1 MSQPKPPISEPYLA
15 PLVKD
20 TKTLQISTQ
29 SSSGFLLNGDMK
41 SKVRYEL
48 KQFIDFE
55 NDPNIEYVT
64 VAMPYAVLCNS
75 NYTINS
81 TNNSLILRYWD
92 ASIVALSTV
101 TLTIAVGNY
110 SINTFIPTLL
120 SALQPYVP
128 TLQVR
133 FNQLLQ
139 KLEFNHPTRNDTS
152 FLAGSTIDYVMGFSG
167 NFNITP
173 SATWVTTPRC
183 VNFMPIPRF
192 NVVCDFLDNG
202 TILGS
207 GSNFNTSGIIAS
219 IPNNSKLNTMVV
231 YENTENEF
239 VLRNLSLN
247 TLTLSILDDN
257 NNYVDFNGISSYFQ
271 LRFNIFRQR
280 LPKIV
285 PFNQLVNFASY
296 IDQTPEDF
304 SEGLNYT

>member
-1 MSQPKPPISEPYLA
+1 MAQPKPPISDPYLA

-29 SSSGFLLNGDMK
+29 SSSGFLLNGDKK

-75 NYTINS
+75 NYTIND
-81 TNNSLILRYWD
+81 TNNRLDVQYTNIFD
-92 ASIVALSTV
+92 P
-101 TLTIAVGNY
+101 TIITTQTYIFPVGNY
-110 SINTFIPTLL
+110 TATSFAKLMFDLTASSINLRVNNITQKFDVFFSFSEGVLL
-120 SALQPYVP
+120 G
-128 TLQVR
+128 T
-133 FNQLLQ
+133 
-139 KLEFNHPTRNDTS
+139 
-152 FLAGSTIDYVMGFSG
+152 STIDYVIGFSG
-167 NFNITP
+167 NTP
-173 SATWVTTPRC
+173 CQYTQWTPMSRC
-183 VNFMPIPRF
+183 FNFMPIPRF

-202 TILGS
+202 SILGA
-207 GSNFNTSGIIAS
+207 GSNFNTSGVIAS

-247 TLTLSILDDN
+247 ALTLSILDDN

-285 PFNQLVNFASY
+285 PFNQLVNYASY
-296 IDQTPEDF
+296 IEQTPEDF
-304 SEGLNYT
+304 SQGLNYE

>member
-1 MSQPKPPISEPYLA
+1 MEQPRPPISDPYLA

-29 SSSGFLLNGDMK
+29 SSSGFVLNGDKK

-75 NYTINS
+75 NYTINE
-81 TNNSLILRYWD
+81 TNNSLILQYWNGTSL
-92 ASIVALSTV
+92 ATV
-101 TLTIAVGNY
+101 TLTFQLGNY
-110 SINTFIPTLL
+110 SVNTFIPALL
-120 SALQPYVP
+120 SVLQPYVP
-128 TLQVR
+128 TLQIR
-133 FNQLLQ
+133 FNQLVQ

-152 FLAGSTIDYVMGFSG
+152 FLVGSTIDYVMGFSN
-167 NFNITP
+167 NFSITP
-173 SATWVTTPRC
+173 SGTWVATPRC
-183 VNFMPIPRF
+183 VNFMPIARF

-257 NNYVDFNGISSYFQ
+257 NNYVDFNGIASYFQ

-296 IDQTPEDF
+296 LETSPEDF
-304 SEGLNYT
+304 SEGLNYI